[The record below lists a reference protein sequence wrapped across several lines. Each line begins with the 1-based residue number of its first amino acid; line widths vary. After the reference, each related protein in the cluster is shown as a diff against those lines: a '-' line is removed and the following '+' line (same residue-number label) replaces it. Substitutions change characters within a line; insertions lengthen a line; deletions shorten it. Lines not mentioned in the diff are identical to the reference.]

1 MEQEALGEVLGPLRK
16 SQRTAI
22 ALVVEAISAFGQAS
36 SLAIAARLA
45 QRTGAGVPSALVR
58 FYRLLHNRRV
68 EDLLLSRQ
76 MIRTLA
82 KRSRTVL
89 ISIDWTE
96 WHPPLR
102 MLLAS
107 VVTGTRAVPVYAST
121 FIKTAIVRS
130 QNCWE
135 NTFLKMLVMVLEEAR
150 VAACFLADRGFR
162 RVSFVKL
169 LLEQP
174 SHTFVVRLADKVL
187 VEDEG
192 SRRLLRDIGLQAG
205 RAIDLGWVKLRQDA
219 FVTVRVIG
227 VWAKG
232 RREPWWL
239 ATNRTDSL
247 GSLASLY
254 DRRMTIEEQIRDT
267 KGARFG
273 FALVWSQITTPE
285 ALSRF
290 VLLIGLAL
298 MILTALGHS
307 LAQKYPNVRLPS
319 KTKGP
324 RLSLLTVGLL
334 FWPAL
339 HNKIV
344 ITPRFLN
351 NHIPPPSLRT
361 FKWLNPYDEK
371 YKKC

>member
-1 MEQEALGEVLGPLRK
+1 MGQEALGQVLGPLRK
-16 SQRTAI
+16 SQRTVI
-22 ALVVEAISAFGQAS
+22 ALVVEVISALGQAS
-36 SLAIAARLA
+36 SIAIAAGLA
-45 QRTGAGVPSALVR
+45 QRTGAEVPSALVR

-68 EDLLLSRQ
+68 EDMVISRQ
-76 MIRTLA
+76 MMRTLA
-82 KRSRTVL
+82 KRTQIFL
-89 ISIDWTE
+89 ISLDWTE

-107 VVTGTRAVPVYAST
+107 VVTGTRAVPVYAAT

-135 NTFLKMLVMVLEEAR
+135 NTFLKMLGMVLEEAR
-150 VAACFLADRGFR
+150 VTACFLADRGFR
-162 RVSFVKL
+162 RASFVKL
-169 LLEQP
+169 LLEQTG
-174 SHTFVVRLADKVL
+174 HTFVVRLAEKVL
-187 VEDEG
+187 VENEAG
-192 SRRLLRDIGLQAG
+192 KRLLSKVGLQAG
-205 RAIDLGWVKLRQDA
+205 QAIDLGWVKLRQDA
-219 FVTVRVIG
+219 VVTVRVVG

-239 ATNRTDSL
+239 ATNRADSL
-247 GSLASLY
+247 GLLVSLY

-273 FALVWSQITTPE
+273 FALVWTQITTPE

-290 VLLIGLAL
+290 VLLIGLAV
-298 MILTALGHS
+298 MILIAVGQALATKHPS
-307 LAQKYPNVRLPS
+307 VRLAS

-334 FWPAL
+334 FWPYL
-339 HNKIV
+339 QNKLV
-344 ITPRFLN
+344 ITPRFLK

-361 FKWLNPYDEK
+361 FKWLNQYNEK
-371 YKKC
+371 